1 MQNRQ
6 ESLDVASPG
15 QLWFPSLDSASSD
28 SCIVFRKSAYRLRMA
43 VPNVSIGALLW
54 GLQCSAPCCV
64 VSTNPTGWTPLFFF
78 VASITLTL
86 FEKPKQQNQEKCRG
100 GYFRRDNRDQLVP
113 GFQTGPISTLT
124 GAEWPCARSVLA
136 IITSVSSEDKL
147 AKSKRNTR
155 KHRRQ
160 STRKKTS
167 WHDGY
172 VPRHARCRVT
182 TRLTQNNSVTVMQT
196 MRRNPSMQNRTIL
209 IQCDRALKS
218 VFDENKNKIWRVF
231 FFKETSTFFLLKKR
245 GKFYCIIFLNGLLVL
260 FQSHRARTHAH

>member
-1 MQNRQ
+1 M
-6 ESLDVASPG
+6 
-15 QLWFPSLDSASSD
+15 
-28 SCIVFRKSAYRLRMA
+28 
-43 VPNVSIGALLW
+43 
-54 GLQCSAPCCV
+54 QCSPLCCFDE
-64 VSTNPTGWTPLFFF
+64 SDRLNAAFFFF

-100 GYFRRDNRDQLVP
+100 EYFRRDNRDQLVSP
-113 GFQTGPISTLT
+113 GFQTGSISTLT

-167 WHDGY
+167 HDGY
-172 VPRHARCRVT
+172 VPRHARCRIT

-196 MRRNPSMQNRTIL
+196 MRRNPLMQNRTIL
-209 IQCDRALKS
+209 IQCDRALNQHKP
-218 VFDENKNKIWRVF
+218 R
-231 FFKETSTFFLLKKR
+231 
-245 GKFYCIIFLNGLLVL
+245 
-260 FQSHRARTHAH
+260 